1 MITTRQTVLI
11 CDDTPTN
18 IEMLDDMLSDMCDVV
33 FATSGAEALRLAVA
47 EEPDLILLDVMMPG
61 MTGYEVCTALKAE
74 PCTRNIPVI
83 FVSALGREND
93 EAKGLE
99 VGAIDYITKPI
110 SAPIVRARVRNHLEL
125 KRQRD
130 LLEHLSSI
138 DGLTGIAN
146 RRAFDEQLGHEW
158 RRAGRTGESLAVL
171 MIDVDH
177 FKSYNDRLGHGAGD
191 DCLKLLATTLEEALH
206 RPGDHLA
213 RYGGEEFVCI
223 LPATDIV
230 GATAVAEQLR
240 RAVAA
245 LALPHP
251 TEPAVSVSIGAA
263 TARPRE
269 GQPAGDLLSIADSK
283 LYDAKRTGRNRVC
296 A

>member
-18 IEMLDDMLSDMCDVV
+18 IELLDDMLSDMCDVV
-33 FATSGAEALRLAVA
+33 FATSGAEAIRLAIA
-47 EEPDLILLDVMMPG
+47 EQPDLVLLDVIMPV
-61 MTGYEVCTALKAE
+61 MTGYEVCTALKTD
-74 PCTRNIPVI
+74 PCTRNIPII

-99 VGAIDYITKPI
+99 LGAIDYITKPI

-146 RRAFDEQLGHEW
+146 RRAFDEQLDHEW
-158 RRAGRTGESLAVL
+158 RRAGRTGEPLAVL

-177 FKSYNDRLGHGAGD
+177 FKSYNDSLGHGAGD
-191 DCLKLLATTLEEALH
+191 DCLKLLATTLEQALH

-213 RYGGEEFVCI
+213 RYGGEEFVCL
-223 LPATDIV
+223 LPSTDIGGAEAV
-230 GATAVAEQLR
+230 GEQLR

-251 TEPAVSVSIGAA
+251 HETAVSVSIGAA
-263 TARPRE
+263 AAHPAE
-269 GQPAGDLLSIADSK
+269 GDQSGGLIELADGK
-283 LYDAKRTGRNRVC
+283 LYDAKRQGRNRVC